1 MGSKRVVPI
10 FHAYQ
15 LKVIFSHFIH
25 MLFISKE
32 WEWHYSLFPLCPL
45 GNRYFIKVE
54 EILKGSLDSIPSP
67 SRSREHLKFLLWFF
81 GGQTLLGVV
90 NKIFV
95 QQSLLTTPSK
105 VLPLHL
111 KPTFPPII
119 WIFTEGAGDGIE
131 SKLSS

>member
-90 NKIFV
+90 NKLFV
-95 QQSLLTTPSK
+95 QQRPAMFGPKKIITKISNVHDFSKMMGLNPGYLLKSLL
-105 VLPLHL
+105 L
-111 KPTFPPII
+111 
-119 WIFTEGAGDGIE
+119 W
-131 SKLSS
+131 